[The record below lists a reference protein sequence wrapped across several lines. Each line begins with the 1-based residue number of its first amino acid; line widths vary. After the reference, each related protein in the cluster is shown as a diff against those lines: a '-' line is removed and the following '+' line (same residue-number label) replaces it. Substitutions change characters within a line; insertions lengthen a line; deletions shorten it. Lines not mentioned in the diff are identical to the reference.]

1 VDIAVQVV
9 SSHPVLTRAV
19 EKVLAHIKDL
29 SVQTL
34 LHASSEAQA
43 MNHGSAPRIFLL
55 DACSVQTDLGRLAQ
69 RGRVQAPGS
78 KFLVLLPTENGSNEE
93 LLRLFFW
100 GIDGFVRLHRTWQTE
115 LPHAI
120 RSILKGQVWV
130 PTVVMAAYVTQ
141 MRALLD
147 TQLLPGHSLT
157 AREGQVLQLLMR
169 KLANKEISGTLGIS
183 ERTVKYHV
191 SNILSKLQL
200 ENRRGL
206 LPDTLTLRSSLSRA

>member
-1 VDIAVQVV
+1 V

-19 EKVLAHIKDL
+19 ERVLAHIKDFP
-29 SVQTL
+29 VQTL
-34 LHASSEAQA
+34 LHASNEAQL
-43 MNHGSAPRIFLL
+43 MSQGSAPRIFLL
-55 DACSVQTDLGRLAQ
+55 DACSLQTDLGRLAQ
-69 RGRVQAPGS
+69 RGRIQAPGS
-78 KFLVLLPTENGSNEE
+78 KFLVLLPTENSSNEE

-100 GIDGFVRLHRTWQTE
+100 GIDGFVRLHRMWQAE
-115 LPHAI
+115 LSHAI
-120 RSILKGQVWV
+120 RSILNGQVWV
-130 PTVVMAAYVTQ
+130 PPAVMAAYVAQ

-147 TQLLPGHSLT
+147 AQLLPGHSLT

-169 KLANKEISGTLGIS
+169 RLANKEISAALGIS

-206 LPDTLTLRSSLSRA
+206 LTDSLRMRSSLSQA